1 MSLEKVEPTQRNA
14 RRVISATLLNH
25 EAAYLQSMK
34 VTANVKNK
42 KTNNVILEKEQEDM
56 QMAPN
61 SIFNFPIP
69 YEENEMEAGTY
80 VLAMT
85 VEGSGKNGNLRK
97 NLRSQKRKQKHLMRK
112 M

>member
-1 MSLEKVEPTQRNA
+1 
-14 RRVISATLLNH
+14 
-25 EAAYLQSMK
+25 MK

-69 YEENEMEAGTY
+69 VSYT
-80 VLAMT
+80 
-85 VEGSGKNGNLRK
+85 
-97 NLRSQKRKQKHLMRK
+97 HLCKWRPIQFLIS
-112 M
+112 